1 MHAEGTTGSCGDEVQ
16 ARQRDSTAVPDI
28 RWHDMHFTVMD
39 RRVCCEGSQRL
50 VSMFQQLLGPAARS
64 SMYQAGLNNSY
75 CADLQIHIEITGL
88 CQSDVELRSLVKT
101 PNMNT
106 AFSGSGQKCV
116 QRNSTVV
123 RDFIFQPCPACT
135 SSEQCQQD
143 D

>member
-1 MHAEGTTGSCGDEVQ
+1 
-16 ARQRDSTAVPDI
+16 
-28 RWHDMHFTVMD
+28 
-39 RRVCCEGSQRL
+39 
-50 VSMFQQLLGPAARS
+50 
-64 SMYQAGLNNSY
+64 MYQAVLINSY
-75 CADLQIHIEITGL
+75 CADLQIHIEVTGL

-123 RDFIFQPCPACT
+123 SDFIFQPCPART

-143 D
+143 ARLMLDAHLAMNTCCSAMVSSEWLTGMEGVRKVI